1 MVLIPAING
10 EDPETLDLSYG
21 TDMEQQYKVDRVNY
35 GDSYSQRALPG
46 LNSTP
51 QKWRLVWNGISDA
64 DAEML
69 RAFFEGLAGVGIIDW
84 TPYGQATQ
92 LKWTG
97 NGWSARPSGFLKQDC
112 SITLSQ
118 EFDL

>member
-1 MVLIPAING
+1 MATIPPING

-21 TDMEQQYKVDRVNY
+21 TDMSQDYKVDRVDF
-35 GDSYSQRALPG
+35 GDGYSQRGVPG

-51 QKWRLVWNGISDA
+51 QQWRLNWSGISDT
-64 DAEML
+64 DAETL
-69 RAFFEGLAGVGIIDW
+69 RVFFEELAGVSIIEW
-84 TPYGQATQ
+84 TPYNQTDE
-92 LKWTG
+92 LKWTA
-97 NGWSARPSGFLKQDC
+97 NGWSAKPSGFCIQDC